1 MEPEAL
7 GPIETH
13 IYRAVKV
20 FKGRAQ
26 DHIRPWMAAVRLG
39 EFGIMRKTRMKEKVE
54 IIGPKVHGVGYRY
67 FLMNQAM
74 LLGVD
79 GFAASNQAG
88 IDRQQKVLVLVEG
101 SREALIDFSALAE
114 TEKPE
119 EAEVSEVLIGDF
131 DGFVPKMTD
140 FAMVLTA
147 GQIVKAIPIIQ
158 EIESNTKETAES
170 L

>member
-1 MEPEAL
+1 M
-7 GPIETH
+7 
-13 IYRAVKV
+13 
-20 FKGRAQ
+20 
-26 DHIRPWMAAVRLG
+26 RLG
-39 EFGIMRKTRMKEKVE
+39 EFGIMRKTRTKEKVE

-170 L
+170 LREERLLRIEQDIHAIKAKLGMS

>member
-1 MEPEAL
+1 
-7 GPIETH
+7 
-13 IYRAVKV
+13 
-20 FKGRAQ
+20 
-26 DHIRPWMAAVRLG
+26 
-39 EFGIMRKTRMKEKVE
+39 MRTKEKVE

-88 IDRQQKVLVLVEG
+88 RDRQQKVLVIVEG
-101 SREALIDFSALAE
+101 SREAVIDFSAFAK

-140 FAMVLTA
+140 FAMILTA

-158 EIESNTKETAES
+158 EIESNTRETAES
-170 L
+170 LREDRLMRMEQDIRAIKAKLGMS